1 MMKKLVLGLAVWGGI
16 TGGLCEDVFGMRES
30 YTNSARQALMLA
42 VDNILITSELPK
54 DNDVRVLADECYK
67 ENPSFGAWDLRIS
80 YITDGMESNQLVKS
94 FVELFMQEIL
104 AQCNSISQKQ

>member
-1 MMKKLVLGLAVWGGI
+1 MKRVVLGLAVCCGI
-16 TGGLCEDVFGMRES
+16 ASGLCGDVFGMRENC
-30 YTNSARQALMLA
+30 TNSAKQALMLA

-104 AQCNSISQKQ
+104 AQCNSTSQKQ